1 MMAASYAWYTFS
13 GGSTSFS
20 TTTYNEYVDVSYED
34 NSYINIGNAIPILES
49 EVDEKA
55 SYNNFS
61 VSVVG
66 EDVYEVLISI
76 SLVNISMAKELL
88 STDFKYQLLDGNT
101 VIKEGTSLDFLGGT
115 SLNSVGSTFT
125 SNKYEILSA
134 IKLDSTDTY
143 DYAFRVWINDNG
155 VQNDLQ
161 NKTFTAS
168 IEVNAIKIRL
178 VQE

>member
-1 MMAASYAWYTFS
+1 MSLIS
-13 GGSTSFS
+13 LGSRISNKIFL
-20 TTTYNEYVDVSYED
+20 
-34 NSYINIGNAIPILES
+34 PILC
-49 EVDEKA
+49 
-55 SYNNFS
+55 
-61 VSVVG
+61 
-66 EDVYEVLISI
+66 SI
-76 SLVNISMAKELL
+76 SFNIFYFFPYQK
-88 STDFKYQLLDGNT
+88 TDFKYQLLDGNT